1 MKYIKKPR
9 NESCGVFVPLK
20 SNIFKEKGYEQIGR
34 AQGDKFVASV

>member
-1 MKYIKKPR
+1 MKYIKSPVTKVA
-9 NESCGVFVPLK
+9 GIFVPLK